1 MKRLLVIPPSLV
13 DDLETIEASIQKA
26 SLVYCGDLTL
36 LSDVADRHPNVISQL
51 DLNSKSIV
59 KFYEQLDPDKLISR
73 ISRDLNQLGESHAE
87 SFCFKFGSYF
97 EFQIRIL
104 IEEYLAVY
112 SLFFHVINEFDG
124 DTIEV
129 ISRKSIKARFGF
141 RSSFDQMCF
150 NVITCLTSR
159 RSNQR
164 IISTRVDS
172 IHGASRSRK
181 KQLFD
186 LLQANRYLNS
196 IATLILNLHLLGSIR
211 FLRDSIF
218 IWKKRIMLI
227 GPAYCWKYV
236 IGENSELRFQAVLG
250 SVLFPKAA
258 DEMVDKIF
266 KKRFSE
272 SKIPYFNLSH
282 QIRLVCG
289 TIEYILLHHDRF
301 SKMISRYEYAVGS
314 IFCFP
319 VESYLCHL
327 FRHHEKAVV
336 AWQHGE
342 MALYPDKYSES
353 TEWQFT
359 SHYLAYAE
367 GVKRHYLR
375 VSPFKDSEIKVVG
388 YPGSLSRI
396 KLKKSRT
403 GTNIAYAT
411 GKWFHGTVLQAEED
425 PDVRLYHSQSVLMD
439 YFLEL
444 DKKGYGIHLFPNNTP
459 GQNGLINQH
468 KIQHLVS
475 TESFARSL
483 ESYGLVILD
492 CPSTTCIEVC
502 RTSVPLFCLSGRAS
516 WYAEPLDLL
525 KKRAVVCDSL
535 DELILSLDNF
545 LKNDVYDADVNDR
558 DFVQM
563 YGAEYS
569 GHESKKRAVDF
580 LNTIIG

>member
-1 MKRLLVIPPSLV
+1 MKRLLVIPPSVV

-51 DLNSKSIV
+51 DLCSKSIV
-59 KFYEQLDPDKLISR
+59 KFYEQLDPDKLIAR
-73 ISRDLNQLGESHAE
+73 ISRDLNELGDGHTE
-87 SFCFKFGSYF
+87 SFSFKFGSYF

-112 SLFFHVINEFDG
+112 SLFFHIINKFDG

-129 ISRKSIKARFGF
+129 ISRKSIKERFGF
-141 RSSFDQMCF
+141 RSSLDQMYL
-150 NVITCLTSR
+150 NVITCLTS
-159 RSNQR
+159 QQFKHR
-164 IISTRVDS
+164 IIGTRVDS
-172 IHGASRSRK
+172 THRAGRSRK
-181 KQLFD
+181 KQLFEF
-186 LLQANRYLNS
+186 LLANRFFNL
-196 IATLILNLHLLGSIR
+196 IAALMLNLHLLGSMR
-211 FLRDSIF
+211 FLRDSII

-236 IGENSELRFQAVLG
+236 IGENTDARFQAVLG

-258 DEMVDKIF
+258 NEMVNIIF
-266 KKRFSE
+266 KRRFSE
-272 SKIPYFNLSH
+272 SEIPYFDLSH
-282 QIRLVCG
+282 QIQLVSG

-319 VESYLCHL
+319 VESYVCHL

-342 MALYPDKYSES
+342 MALYSDKYSES
-353 TEWQFT
+353 SEWQFT

-375 VSPFKDSEIKVVG
+375 VSPFKDSQIKVVG
-388 YPGSLSRI
+388 YPGSLARAQA
-396 KLKKSRT
+396 KKT
-403 GTNIAYAT
+403 GNSTNIAYAT
-411 GKWFHGTVLQAEED
+411 GKWFHGTAFQEEMD
-425 PDVRLYHSQSVLMD
+425 PDVRLYHSQSVLTE
-439 YFLEL
+439 YFLKL

-475 TESFARSL
+475 TESFAHSL
-483 ESYGLVILD
+483 DCYDLVILD

-502 RTSVPLFCLSGRAS
+502 RTNIPLFCLSGRRS
-516 WYAEPLDLL
+516 WYAEPLNLL
-525 KKRAVVCDSL
+525 KKRAVICDSL
-535 DELILSLDNF
+535 DDLILSVDNF
-545 LKNDVYDADVNDR
+545 LKNDVYPADVNDR
-558 DFVQM
+558 NFVRM
-563 YGAEYS
+563 YGAECSEY
-569 GHESKKRAVDF
+569 ESKKRANDF

>member
-1 MKRLLVIPPSLV
+1 LKRLLVIPPSV
-13 DDLETIEASIQKA
+13 VHDLETVEASIQKA

-59 KFYEQLDPDKLISR
+59 KFYDQLDPDKLIFH
-73 ISRDLNQLGESHAE
+73 IICDLNQLGEGYTE
-87 SFCFKFGSYF
+87 SFSFKFGSYF

-104 IEEYLAVY
+104 IEEYLAIY
-112 SLFFHVINEFDG
+112 SLFFHVLNEFDG

-129 ISRKSIKARFGF
+129 IVRKSNKERFGF
-141 RSSFDQMCF
+141 RSSLDQMYF
-150 NVITCLTSR
+150 NVITCLTSQR
-159 RSNQR
+159 FKHR
-164 IISTRVDS
+164 IIGTRVDS
-172 IHGASRSRK
+172 THIVSRSRK

-186 LLQANRYLNS
+186 FLKANRYFNL
-196 IATLILNLHLLGSIR
+196 IAALILNLHLLGSMR
-211 FLRDSIF
+211 FLRDSIL

-258 DEMVDKIF
+258 DEMVDRIIKR
-266 KKRFSE
+266 RFSE
-272 SKIPYFNLSH
+272 SEIPHFDLSH
-282 QIRLVCG
+282 QMQLVSG

-319 VESYLCHL
+319 IESYVCHL

-342 MALYPDKYSES
+342 MALYPDKYSDS
-353 TEWQFT
+353 SEWQFT
-359 SHYLAYAE
+359 THYLAYAE

-388 YPGSLSRI
+388 YPGSLERT
-396 KLKKSRT
+396 KLKKSAD
-403 GTNIAYAT
+403 GINIAYAT
-411 GKWFHGTVLQAEED
+411 GKWFHGTVFQAEED
-425 PDVRLYHSQSVLMD
+425 PDVRLYHSQSVLME

-444 DKKGYGIHLFPNNTP
+444 DKKGYTINLFPNNTP

-468 KIQHLVS
+468 KIQHLIS
-475 TESFARSL
+475 SESFARSL
-483 ESYGLVILD
+483 ECYDLVILD

-516 WYAEPLDLL
+516 WYAEPLSLL

-535 DELILSLDNF
+535 DELILSLNNF
-545 LKNDVYDADVNDR
+545 LKNDVYEADVNDR
-558 DFVQM
+558 DFVQL
-563 YGAEYS
+563 YGAECS
-569 GHESKKRAVDF
+569 GNESKKRADDF
-580 LNTIIG
+580 LNMMIG